1 MKRGGESGES
11 RRGNFSWGGGFKA
24 ETEHQAGNEIHKLV
38 GAEGGGCGE
47 LKVKRQN
54 KES

>member
-1 MKRGGESGES
+1 MKRGRESRES
-11 RRGNFSWGGGFKA
+11 RRGNVSGGRYKA
-24 ETEHQAGNEIHKLV
+24 EKDHQAGNEIQKLV
-38 GAEGGGCGE
+38 GAEGGGCGG